1 MPLDPHFFLGDP
13 DKWSETLDGRCVAV
27 RYDDATATLDLYTD
41 PLGSYHVFVTKRD
54 GTVWLSNNSELLR
67 RLTGVSV
74 MTPLAVASM
83 VACGWSFGGEP
94 LWDGVRRLPPG
105 AHRFVADAPDAH
117 RELWGARSIGRLVNK
132 GLDAQ
137 AAARTLVAAV
147 RALADWPERPTYL
160 SLTGGRDSRLVFAAA
175 LRAGIEF
182 EPRIIVGS
190 ADEPE
195 TPDVRTARL
204 VSESVG
210 RALRVAS
217 SDPAA
222 TLDDAARWLRLT
234 APGTLQLDIAWAAL
248 NRPDQ
253 GWWDE
258 GARNLALP
266 LVMTG
271 QGGEIARRWAN
282 VGNPRG
288 LADAA
293 SRLYRRCTPILP
305 RSVLSRQGKQLLRA
319 YLGDLVSGHAGAGVP
334 LTELGESFF
343 LFEKLANWLGPSLS
357 LDEYMTDLTAPL
369 WSRRLIPYELGL
381 PAGDRAREL
390 FHYSVLDVL
399 APELTRLSFSQS
411 NPDWPTFGRTRPARA
426 RKSRKAASLVQR
438 ELSRRYQHLAH
449 RRPAMLGE
457 RMLGDAAAG
466 ALQRALGHPASD
478 DIWRVLDRRR
488 TLRLLRRDPRALDVR
503 SRRNAWRVATVFL
516 TGVD

>member
-1 MPLDPHFFLGDP
+1 MPLDPRFFLGDP
-13 DKWSETLDGRCVAV
+13 DAWSEALDGRCVAA
-27 RYDDATATLDLYTD
+27 RYDDAISTLDLYTD
-41 PLGSYHVFVTKRD
+41 PLGSYHVYATERN
-54 GTVWLSNNSELLR
+54 GTSWLSNNAELLR
-67 RLTGVSV
+67 RLTGIRRMS
-74 MTPLAVASM
+74 PLAVASL
-83 VACGWSFGGEP
+83 VACGWSFGGDP
-94 LWDGVRRLPPG
+94 LWEGVCLLPPG
-105 AHRFVADAPDAH
+105 AHRYRPHAPAIH
-117 RELWGARSIGRLVNK
+117 RELLEVGSIARLVNH

-147 RALADWPERPTYL
+147 RALADWPDRPTYL

-190 ADEPE
+190 QDEPE

-204 VSESVG
+204 VSESIG
-210 RALRVAS
+210 RTLRVAS
-217 SDPAA
+217 SHPAV
-222 TLDDAARWLRLT
+222 TLDDAARSLRLT
-234 APGTLQLDIAWAAL
+234 APGTLQLDFAWAAL

-253 GWWDE
+253 GWWD

-293 SRLYRRCTPILP
+293 RRLYRRCTPNWP

-334 LTELGESFF
+334 LAELGESFF

-381 PAGDRAREL
+381 PAGERAREL

-399 APELTRLSFSQS
+399 APELTRLSFAES

-457 RMLGDAAAG
+457 RMLGDAAAR
-466 ALQRALGHPASD
+466 ALERALGYPETD
-478 DIWRVLDRRR
+478 DIWRVLSRRR
-488 TLRLLRRDPRALDVR
+488 TIRLLTRDPRELDVR

-516 TGVD
+516 SGVD